1 MAHTDQTFDPGTST
15 EKRQTSLLQ
24 GYFGGTSRNAGAGKL
39 YLRYGKRA
47 LDIALVSISL
57 PVLIPV
63 TLLIAILV
71 ACDGGSPIFG
81 HSRIGRNGNV
91 FRCWKLRSMVVE
103 AEEKLRDHLANNLE
117 ARREWEA
124 GFKLKQDPRITK
136 IGKVLRRL
144 SLDELP
150 QLWNVLLGEM
160 SLVGPRPVT
169 EVELD
174 RYGENLPVYLRQ
186 TPGLTGKWQVYGR
199 NAVSYEAR
207 IRMDA
212 QYAEECSVL
221 TDIRLIAATVLVVL
235 RKTGV

>member
-1 MAHTDQTFDPGTST
+1 MIIRDGTPT
-15 EKRQTSLLQ
+15 EKRYSSFLQ
-24 GYFGGTSRNAGAGKL
+24 GYFGGTSRIVGAGKL

-47 LDIALVSISL
+47 LDIALVTISL

-63 TLLIAILV
+63 ILLLAILV
-71 ACDGGSPIFG
+71 ACDGGAPIFG
-81 HSRIGRNGNV
+81 HSRIGRNGNA

-103 AEEKLRDHLANNLE
+103 AEEKLRDHLANNPE
-117 ARREWEA
+117 ARHEWEE
-124 GFKLKQDPRITK
+124 GFKLRQDPRVTK
-136 IGKVLRRL
+136 VGKFLRRL

-169 EVELD
+169 KVELD
-174 RYGENLPVYLRQ
+174 RYGENLAVYLRQ

-212 QYAEECSVL
+212 QYAEECSVV